1 MTANYNF
8 PRYTYSDYVN
18 WKEDWE
24 LVAGYPL
31 QLLPSASRKHSK
43 IQGQLIA
50 QAVISLKN
58 KKENCNCEV
67 FPELDWKIS
76 EDTIV
81 RPDIMIICGE
91 PTEDY
96 LNFPPVLIIEVL
108 SPNNIKTDRVLKFD
122 LYRENGVKYYIMV
135 DCQRDNVEVYELID
149 NYYKQV
155 EKQNFKISNDC
166 SIDFDFVNL
175 WL

>member
-1 MTANYNF
+1 M
-8 PRYTYSDYVN
+8 
-18 WKEDWE
+18 
-24 LVAGYPL
+24 
-31 QLLPSASRKHSK
+31 QLLPSSIKKSK
-43 IQGQLIA
+43 TKGKLVA
-50 QAVISLKN
+50 QAGVSLQNN
-58 KKENCNCEV
+58 KGNYNCEV
-67 FPELDWKIS
+67 LLSLDWKIS

-81 RPDIMIICGE
+81 RPDIMVIFGE

-135 DCQRDNVEVYELID
+135 DCQRDNFEVYELID

-166 SIDFDFVNL
+166 NIYFDFVNL

>member
-1 MTANYNF
+1 MNSNFNF
-8 PRYTYSDYVN
+8 PRYTYKDYVN

-24 LVAGYPL
+24 LVSGYPL

-43 IQGQLIA
+43 IQGKLIV
-50 QAVISLKN
+50 QAGISLQN
-58 KKENCNCEV
+58 RKENCSCEV
-67 FPELDWKIS
+67 FPELDWKIN

-81 RPDIMIICGE
+81 RPDIMIVCGE

-96 LNFPPVLIIEVL
+96 LNFPPVLIIEIL

-122 LYRENGVKYYIMV
+122 LYRENGVKYYLMV
-135 DCQRDNVEVYELID
+135 DCQSDNVEVYELID

-155 EKQNFKISNDC
+155 NKQNFIISNDC
-166 SIDFDFVNL
+166 TIDFDFNGI